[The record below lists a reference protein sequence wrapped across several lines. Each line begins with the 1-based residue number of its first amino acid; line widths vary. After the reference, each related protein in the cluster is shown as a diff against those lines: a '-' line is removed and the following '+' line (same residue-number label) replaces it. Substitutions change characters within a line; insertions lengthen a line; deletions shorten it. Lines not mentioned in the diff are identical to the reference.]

1 MWMFLDNEEILMH
14 NAVVTIIFTTSNL
27 CQTIL
32 MPFSKTPSIIIW
44 DATITIY
51 LKKFGT
57 QIRITKVN
65 WKKKIKKK
73 KERRRRR
80 RKCDNNISAP
90 WVLTFCQVKVWLVYL
105 RETSPRCLWNIL
117 LVLSYYSF
125 FFFSP

>member
-1 MWMFLDNEEILMH
+1 MFLDNEEILMH

-51 LKKFGT
+51 IYIKKFGT

-65 WKKKIKKK
+65 WKKKRK
-73 KERRRRR
+73 KERRRR
-80 RKCDNNISAP
+80 RKCDNNIWAP
-90 WVLTFCQVKVWLVYL
+90 
-105 RETSPRCLWNIL
+105 
-117 LVLSYYSF
+117 
-125 FFFSP
+125 